1 MELGGLLWTSVL
13 NLALPR
19 QWHSPDAWLEHQE
32 SGGLVVRIQHFHCRG
47 LGSIPGGGTEIPK
60 AVRVWGSP
68 VEAGG
73 VALSHCEDKDTGSRS
88 SGKYSLA

>member
-1 MELGGLLWTSVL
+1 MWTSVL

-73 VALSHCEDKDTGSRS
+73 GGSV
-88 SGKYSLA
+88 SL